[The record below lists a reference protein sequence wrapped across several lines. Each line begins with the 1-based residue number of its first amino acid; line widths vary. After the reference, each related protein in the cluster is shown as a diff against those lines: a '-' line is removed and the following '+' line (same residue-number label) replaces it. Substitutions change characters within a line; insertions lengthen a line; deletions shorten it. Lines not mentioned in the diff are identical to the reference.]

1 MFVSIFSLSL
11 TGGKEFSRKC
21 EGLGFGFFFFFGFF
35 WLRNGGEDCV
45 DFSLVGLKFGKVGF
59 EF

>member
-11 TGGKEFSRKC
+11 TGGKEVSRKC

-45 DFSLVGLKFGKVGF
+45 DFGLVGLKFGKVGF